1 MPILAVLLLAA
12 IAICATTW
20 TFGWWGVVVGALVIG
35 AVARRQRGIAW
46 ITALAAVIGWSLLL
60 IVDAAR
66 GRFGALATTI
76 AGVIRIPAAALLGV
90 TLLFAA
96 LLAWSSAVVASEI
109 VSGIDRR
116 RRSEV

>member
-1 MPILAVLLLAA
+1 MPIVAVLLLGA

-20 TFGWWGVVVGALVIG
+20 MFGWWGVVIGALVIG
-35 AVARRQRGIAW
+35 AVAWRRRGIAW
-46 ITALAAVIGWSLLL
+46 ITALAAVIGWTLLL

-66 GRFGALATTI
+66 GHFGALATAI
-76 AGVIRIPAAALLGV
+76 AGVIRIPAVALLAV

-109 VSGIDRR
+109 VSAVDRS
-116 RRSEV
+116 RRSDV